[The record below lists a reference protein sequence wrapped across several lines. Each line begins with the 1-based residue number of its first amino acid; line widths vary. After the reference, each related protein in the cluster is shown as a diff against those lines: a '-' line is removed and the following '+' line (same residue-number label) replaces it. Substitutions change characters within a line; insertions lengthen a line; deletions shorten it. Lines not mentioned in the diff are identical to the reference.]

1 MSFASISLISSLAKI
16 EMLRPGLCQSYAAC
30 RPRQQPNT
38 KVFLQV
44 RDMARNQ
51 RARQAENLGG
61 LGEAAKFNDFDKAL
75 HGSKAVHG
83 AID

>member
-1 MSFASISLISSLAKI
+1 
-16 EMLRPGLCQSYAAC
+16 MLRPGLCQSYAAC

-44 RDMARNQ
+44 RHMARNQ